1 MEKIK
6 YVILLIGL
14 AGIARTDRKEKRISN
29 KVLNV
34 FLMLRILLVL
44 TEIIGQ
50 TANFR
55 SSLNATV
62 SGFVTG
68 GAIFFLAYCL
78 SKKKLGAGDVK
89 LMAVTGSYLGGERV
103 LWAAFF
109 AVNYAAGYFF
119 WKLLMRKE
127 SIEIQEAFAPFVLAG
142 VITELLM
149 NERLF

>member
-1 MEKIK
+1 
-6 YVILLIGL
+6 
-14 AGIARTDRKEKRISN
+14 
-29 KVLNV
+29 
-34 FLMLRILLVL
+34 MLRILLVL
-44 TEIIGQ
+44 TEMIGQ

-55 SSLNATV
+55 SCLNETV

-68 GAIFFLAYCL
+68 GAIFFLGYCL

-89 LMAVTGSYLGGERV
+89 LMAVAGSYLGDDRI

-109 AVNYAAGYFF
+109 AVNYAAGYFC

-127 SIEIQEAFAPFVLAG
+127 SMETQEAFAPFVLAG

-149 NERLF
+149 NVRLF